1 MNVAN
6 DNAAFPAAAG
16 GRGLAA
22 VWLFFTAVSFLVAPL
37 PAVNE
42 PHYLCKAR
50 SLADPAWCTDD
61 FFLQSANAH
70 YCFLLLTGSATR
82 VAPLWLVTTLGRI
95 ASCGLLACG
104 WIRISAALGLNQC
117 RSYAAALLFAACSL
131 VGSFSGEW
139 VLGGFESKVPAW
151 GLAMLAVAGWLT
163 ASFQHNTPHRTLLIA
178 GLCSG
183 LGSSLHPVVGG
194 WLAVC
199 LCAAQLFASPGGL
212 RHRLRGLLLFAVPA
226 LLAAL
231 PGLIPAVLFLR
242 GSAAPGIDLSKAGFI
257 QVFWR
262 LRHHLD
268 PTELTAQQWLYAL
281 IMLVIIAVGWF
292 RLSPRQ
298 RPAAR
303 LLLALLAGSLL
314 IAVAGLVIGW
324 HNVPVEQLTDWRWRA
339 SLLRF
344 YPFRTFD
351 ALLPMCASLLTVLA
365 IGSRWPDCSPAETR
379 GLTILTLV
387 TLLAALAVRP
397 AAPPGYSAAQYAEW
411 RQACEWLRQHTAP
424 DALILTPRESFGFKW
439 YAERAEYVCY
449 KDCPQDAAGILEWDR
464 RLWLLHEWTLSSSQD
479 GRYDARDLELLRQRT
494 DCDYILTRILG
505 PFADQPV
512 WRGREWGIYRVPRG
526 GLGAEP

>member
-6 DNAAFPAAAG
+6 DNAPLPVATSI
-16 GRGLAA
+16 RGLAA
-22 VWLFFTAVSFLVAPL
+22 VWLFFTAVSFLIAPL
-37 PAVNE
+37 PSVNE

-50 SLADPAWCTDD
+50 ALADPAWCADD
-61 FFLQSANAH
+61 FFLHSANAH
-70 YCFLLLTGSATR
+70 YCFLLLTGMATQI
-82 VAPLWLVTTLGRI
+82 APLWLVTTLGRI

-104 WIRISAALGLNQC
+104 WIRITSALQLSQH
-117 RSYAAALLFAACSL
+117 RSYAAALLFTACSL
-131 VGSFSGEW
+131 AGSFSGEW

-151 GLAMLAVAGWLT
+151 GLALLAVAGWLT
-163 ASFQHNTPHRTLLIA
+163 ASARPSAPRHLLLAA

-199 LCAAQLFASPGGL
+199 ICAAQLLFSRGGL
-212 RHRLRGLLLFAVPA
+212 RQRLQGLLLFAGPA

-242 GSAAPGIDLSKAGFI
+242 GSAATGQDPSKAGFI

-281 IMLVIIAVGWF
+281 IMLVIVSVSWLQ
-292 RLSPRQ
+292 LSPTQ

-303 LLLALLAGSLL
+303 RLLTLLAGSLL
-314 IAVAGLVIGW
+314 IAVAGLCIGW
-324 HNVPVEQLTDWRWRA
+324 HWVPVEQLTDWRWRA

-351 ALLPMCASLLTVLA
+351 ALLPVCASLLAVLA
-365 IGSRWPDCSPAETR
+365 ISHRCPDRRTAETG
-379 GLTILTLV
+379 GLIMLTLV

-397 AAPPGYSAAQYAEW
+397 AAPPGYSPTQYADW
-411 RQACEWLRQHTAP
+411 QQACQWLRQHTEP
-424 DALILTPRESFGFKW
+424 DALVLTPRESFGFKW
-439 YAERAEYVCY
+439 FAERAEYVCY

-464 RLWLLHEWTLSSSQD
+464 RLWLLHDWTLHSSQD
-479 GRYDARDLELLRQRT
+479 GQYDARDLELVRQRT
-494 DCDYILTRILG
+494 DCDYILTRILR
-505 PFADQPV
+505 PFSAQPV
-512 WRGREWGIYRVPRG
+512 WRGREWSIYRVPPSD
-526 GLGAEP
+526 LGAVQ